1 MIKLILKGV
10 LLYSTVFSILLFIAG
25 IDSICDNGYF
35 TISACICAILCYLCY
50 KTISSKDFKILT
62 FDKYLDIDIN
72 ESDKKVT
79 S

>member
-25 IDSICDNGYF
+25 IDSIYDNGYF
-35 TISACICAILCYLCY
+35 TISAYICAILCYLCY
-50 KTISSKDFKILT
+50 KTISNKDFKILT

-72 ESDKKVT
+72 ESDKKIT

>member
-1 MIKLILKGV
+1 MIKLILKGI

-50 KTISSKDFKILT
+50 KTISSKDFKTLT
-62 FDKYLDIDIN
+62 FDKYLNIDIN
-72 ESDKKVT
+72 ESDK
-79 S
+79 SS